1 MVVTWVSLLKTV
13 PWTDVIANAPA
24 ITDGARKLWNT
35 VARKPTA
42 GGVGGAAEASA
53 KDATA
58 AAAATSAAPHHEVIL
73 QLQARLDA
81 VNATVADLQGQMLA
95 SSELIKALADQNT
108 ELIARVEVH
117 RRRLL
122 WLSGAVAM
130 TAAVVAGHLILAYLA

>member
-35 VARKPTA
+35 VARKPA
-42 GGVGGAAEASA
+42 AGGAAEAPA
-53 KDATA
+53 KDAGV
-58 AAAATSAAPHHEVIL
+58 ATGASSATPHAEAIT
-73 QLQARLDA
+73 QLQGQLQA
-81 VNATVADLQGQMLA
+81 VNATVAELQGQMLA
-95 SSELIKALADQNT
+95 STELIKALADQNT

-122 WLSGAVAM
+122 WLSGAVAV
-130 TAAVVAGHLILAYLA
+130 TAAVMAGHLILAYLV